1 MMSQGALSRIYAVWL
16 RHFYILSRSAPRL
29 LEIMYWPSV
38 QMVLWGFVS
47 RFFAAR
53 GGAEMGTLDVALGTL
68 LGAVMLWDILFR
80 TQVGLSIAYLE
91 EIWARNM
98 GHLFVSPLRPGE
110 WMCAI
115 MLVSLCR
122 AMVGA
127 IPAALLAVPF
137 YGFSVFYMGLPL
149 LFFFFNLVFMGWWLG
164 LLITAMLVKAGPG
177 AESLAWM
184 TTFALAPFC
193 AVYYTPDVLPLW
205 MQQVGQA
212 FPALHVFEGLRALTM
227 HGEFRADYMWTAF
240 GLNLVYLAIGA
251 AVLGWAL
258 NDARR
263 HGTLLQAGE

>member
-1 MMSQGALSRIYAVWL
+1 MTAALSRIYAVWL
-16 RHFYILSRSAPRL
+16 RHYYILSRSIPRL

-38 QMVLWGFVS
+38 QMILWGFVS

-53 GGAEMGTLDVALGTL
+53 GGGDMTTLDVALGTL
-68 LGAVMLWDILFR
+68 LGAVMLWDVLFR

-98 GHLFVSPLRPGE
+98 GHLFVSPLRPAE
-110 WMCAI
+110 WMASI

-122 AMVGA
+122 SLIGA
-127 IPAALLAVPF
+127 LPAALLAVPF
-137 YGFSVFYMGLPL
+137 YGFSVFDMGLPL
-149 LFFFFNLVFMGWWLG
+149 LFFFFNLVIMGWWLG
-164 LLITAMLVKAGPG
+164 LLITALLVKAGPG

-193 AVYYTPDVLPLW
+193 AVYYTPDVLPMW
-205 MQQVGQA
+205 MQTVGHALPA
-212 FPALHVFEGLRALTM
+212 FHVFEGLRGLTM
-227 HGEFRADYMWTAF
+227 QGVFNAAPMWTAF
-240 GLNLVYLAIGA
+240 GLNLLYLLIGG

-258 NDARR
+258 NNARR

>member
-1 MMSQGALSRIYAVWL
+1 MTASLSRIYAVWL
-16 RHFYILSRSAPRL
+16 RHYYILSRSVPRL

-38 QMVLWGFVS
+38 QMILWGFVS

-53 GGAEMGTLDVALGTL
+53 GGGDMTTLDVALGTL
-68 LGAVMLWDILFR
+68 LGAVMLWDVLFR

-98 GHLFVSPLRPGE
+98 GHLFVSPLRPAE
-110 WMCAI
+110 WMAAI

-122 AMVGA
+122 ALVGA

-137 YGFSVFYMGLPL
+137 YGFSVFDMGLPL
-149 LFFFFNLVFMGWWLG
+149 LFFFFNLVIMGWWLG
-164 LLITAMLVKAGPG
+164 LLITALLVKAGPG

-193 AVYYTPDVLPLW
+193 AVYYTPDVLPMW
-205 MQQVGQA
+205 MQQVGHILPA
-212 FPALHVFEGLRALTM
+212 FHVFEGLRGLTM
-227 HGEFRADYMWTAF
+227 DGAFNAAPMWTAF
-240 GLNLVYLAIGA
+240 GLNMLYLLIGG

-258 NDARR
+258 NNARR

>member
-1 MMSQGALSRIYAVWL
+1 MMLPGSLSRIYAVWL
-16 RHFYILSRSAPRL
+16 RHVYILSRSIPRL

-38 QMVLWGFVS
+38 QMILWGFVS

-53 GGAEMGTLDVALGTL
+53 GGGDLTTLDIALGTL

-98 GHLFVSPLRPGE
+98 GHLFVSPLRPVE
-110 WMCAI
+110 WMGAI

-127 IPAALLAVPF
+127 VPAALLAVPF
-137 YGFSVFYMGLPL
+137 YGFSIFEMGLPL
-149 LFFFFNLVFMGWWLG
+149 LFFFFNLVLMGWWLG

-193 AVYYTPDVLPLW
+193 AVYYTPDVLPVW
-205 MQQVGQA
+205 MQQVGQIL
-212 FPALHVFEGLRALTM
+212 PATHVFEGLRALTM
-227 HGEFRADYMWTAF
+227 HGVFRADYMWQAF
-240 GLNLVYLAIGA
+240 GLNLFFLIVGGL
-251 AVLGWAL
+251 VLNWAF

-263 HGTLLQAGE
+263 HGTLLQSGE